1 MSISKID
8 GLTSPDLK
16 LDQGLVSEPSQ
27 ADVDLFSSLMRDN
40 GNTAD
45 QPSHLAAVIA
55 ETVNARMTSVD
66 DLSRQ
71 AMRHMKEAVTG
82 NDVSAITDMSRA
94 LSQYSLQMAVTTKV
108 VSKTGQA
115 LEKLTNMQ

>member
-8 GLTSPDLK
+8 GLTSPSLT

-27 ADVDLFSSLMRDN
+27 ADVELFSSLMRDN
-40 GNTAD
+40 GNTAE

-55 ETVNARMTSVD
+55 DTVNARMTSVD